1 MLLRDTR
8 LQYFVSYAMLGSVLP
23 YVSVFFRAAGLSNAQ
38 VGYLFSIYSLAS
50 VLSPV
55 LVTRVADGRGLD
67 PRRLLA
73 STSAVAAAALLSLTW
88 ARGSLAVFSIWTVYC
103 LAMMPMFPLQDGIH
117 FSQQRRRRDQGLDA
131 TPYHLVRAW
140 GTVGFIAPSLPI
152 FLMLRLGV
160 GLSIVMGF
168 GSALLAL
175 SAAQAL
181 LLPDPRGTR
190 VAAEKDLPTLRAAA
204 ALLKPPMLAFSA
216 AIMLMSMTTTI
227 HSAFYPIH
235 LTERVGLSD
244 KWLGW
249 ASNVAV
255 SLEIGFIFAC
265 GWLLRVLG
273 LRRLLVLAISVT
285 AVRFAIL
292 AGSSNAVL
300 AIGTQVVHGL
310 LILTTGVLPQGL
322 FDERADDHF
331 RHSMQGVLV
340 MFVSAG
346 RAAASFGAGIL
357 ESYGHGRAFAAA
369 ACMCAGAGA
378 LVILGFH
385 ERRLGQSQA
394 PTTTGQPDP
403 VDVVLQAS
411 D

>member
-8 LQYFVSYAMLGSVLP
+8 LQYVVSYAMLGSVLP
-23 YVSVFFRAAGLSNAQ
+23 YASVFFRAGGLSNAQ
-38 VGYLFSIYSLAS
+38 IGYLFSIYSLAS
-50 VLSPV
+50 LLSPV
-55 LVTRVADGRGLD
+55 LVTRIADGKGLD

-73 STSAVAAAALLSLTW
+73 ATSAIAALALLMLTW
-88 ARGSLAVFSIWTVYC
+88 ARGAAPIFGIWTVYC
-103 LAMMPMFPLQDGIH
+103 LAMMPIYPLQDGIH
-117 FSQQRRRRDQGLDA
+117 FSQQRRRREEQGA
-131 TPYHLVRAW
+131 EPMPYHLVRAW
-140 GTVGFIAPSLPI
+140 GTVGFMAPSIPI
-152 FLMLRLGV
+152 FVMLRTGI
-160 GLSIVMGF
+160 GLSIVMAL

-181 LLPDPRGTR
+181 LLPDPRNASSADIQRDT
-190 VAAEKDLPTLRAAA
+190 PTLRAAA
-204 ALLKPPMLAFSA
+204 ALLRPPMLAFSA

-227 HSAFYPIH
+227 HSAFYPVY

-244 KWLGW
+244 KWLPW

-255 SLEIGFIFAC
+255 SLEICFIFAC
-265 GWLLRVLG
+265 GWLVRLMG

-292 AGSSNAVL
+292 AGTSNAIL

-310 LILTTGVLPQGL
+310 LIVTTGVLPQAL

-357 ESYGHGRAFAAA
+357 ESYGHGKAFAAA

-385 ERRLGQSQA
+385 ERRVEGSPGTSQMVGA
-394 PTTTGQPDP
+394 AAG
-403 VDVVLQAS
+403 AS
-411 D
+411 S